1 MSTILLLNP
10 IEGIAQ
16 AVESESVMTFVQTE
30 DVNLAEPS
38 ESTTGGKPGGMGSMS
53 IIWILLLLVLMFV
66 MMRPRKDKE
75 GDKFRNALQRE
86 QEVVTSSGIFGK
98 IKDMDDV
105 SVTLE
110 IAQNTRIR
118 VDKRFINPIPTIQPV
133 KESKKKEERVPNKEE
148 KAK

>member
-38 ESTTGGKPGGMGSMS
+38 ASAKSGKTGSMGSMS
-53 IIWILLLLVLMFV
+53 IIWILLLLVLMFI

-98 IKDMDDV
+98 IKDMDDI

-110 IAQNTRIR
+110 ISQNNRIR
-118 VDKRFINPIPTIQPV
+118 VDKRYVNPVPTVQPV

-148 KAK
+148 KA

>member
-16 AVESESVMTFVQTE
+16 AIESESVMTFVQTE

-38 ESTTGGKPGGMGSMS
+38 EPAAGAKSGGMGGSMTL
-53 IIWILLLLVLMFV
+53 IWLLLLVVLMFV

-86 QEVVTSSGIFGK
+86 QEVVTSSGFFGK
-98 IKDMDDV
+98 IKDLDDV

-110 IAQNTRIR
+110 IAPNTRIR
-118 VDKRFINPIPTIQPV
+118 VDKRYINPVPTVQPV

-148 KAK
+148 KA

>member
-30 DVNLAEPS
+30 DVNLAEPTETAS
-38 ESTTGGKPGGMGSMS
+38 GAKSGGMGGSMTL
-53 IIWILLLLVLMFV
+53 IWLLLLVVLMFV

-86 QEVVTSSGIFGK
+86 QEVVTSSGFFGK
-98 IKDMDDV
+98 IKDLDDV

-110 IAQNTRIR
+110 IAPNTRIR
-118 VDKRFINPIPTIQPV
+118 VDKRYINPVPTIQPV

-148 KAK
+148 KA